1 MSLREKLESGKFVVT
16 CEINPPKG
24 MEVTDQLKELDHL
37 KGRVDAIAAT
47 DNKSSVMTMSALIFS
62 YFLKER
68 GFEPILSMSCRD
80 RNRLALQADL
90 LGAASIG
97 VQNILVVTGDY
108 ASMGDHPQAKPV
120 FDLDAVQLLKT
131 LKILAQGQDLGNNL
145 IKGKPVFFPGAT
157 VSPLPSTEAALEL
170 QLIKMEKKAA
180 AGAKF
185 FLTQPVFDLPAMENF
200 MKRAA
205 KISLPVLA
213 GVLPLKSVSMAR
225 FLNKNMPGIFVPEEI
240 ISEMSSAPD
249 RIKASITISAK
260 LMRSL
265 QGICQGIHLI
275 PAGWE
280 KFLPAIF
287 EAARL

>member
-1 MSLREKLESGKFVVT
+1 MLFREKLGRGKFVVT

-24 MEVTDQLKELDHL
+24 VEVAEVIKELDPL

-47 DNKSSVMTMSALIFS
+47 DSKSSVMTMSALIFS
-62 YFLKER
+62 HFLKER
-68 GFEPILSMSCRD
+68 GFEPILNFSCRD

-90 LGAASIG
+90 LGAAALGI
-97 VQNILVVTGDY
+97 QNILVVTGDY

-120 FDLDAVQLLKT
+120 FDLDAVQLLQT
-131 LKILAQGQDLGNNL
+131 IQILAQGQDLGNNS

-157 VSPLPSTEAALEL
+157 VSPRPNSAAALEW

-185 FLTQPVFDLPAMENF
+185 FLTQPVFDVRAMDNF
-200 MKRAA
+200 MKRAS
-205 KISLPVLA
+205 KFNLPVLA
-213 GVLPLKSVSMAR
+213 SVLPLKSVSMAR

-240 ISEMSSAPD
+240 INEIGNAPD
-249 RIKASITISAK
+249 RVRAGLEISAR

-280 KFLPAIF
+280 KFIPAIL
-287 EAARL
+287 EMARV

>member
-1 MSLREKLESGKFVVT
+1 MLLREKLGSGKFVVT

-24 MEVTDQLKELDHL
+24 VEVAEQIKELDFL

-47 DNKSSVMTMSALIFS
+47 DSKSSVLTMSALVCS

-68 GFEPILSMSCRD
+68 GFEPILNLSCRD

-90 LGAASIG
+90 LGAAALGIE
-97 VQNILVVTGDY
+97 NILVVTGDY
-108 ASMGDHPQAKPV
+108 ASMGDHPQTKPV

-131 LKILAQGQDLGNNL
+131 LQILGRGQDLGNNF

-157 VSPLPSTEAALEL
+157 VSPLPGTEAAFEL

-185 FLTQPVFDLPAMENF
+185 FITQPIYDLQAMDKF
-200 MKRAA
+200 MKRVS
-205 KISLPVLA
+205 KFNLPVLA
-213 GVLPLKSVSMAR
+213 SVLPLKSVSMAR

-240 ISEMSSAPD
+240 INEMGRAPE
-249 RIKASITISAK
+249 RVKAGMEISAK
-260 LMRSL
+260 LIRRL

-280 KFLPAIF
+280 KSLPAIL
-287 EAARL
+287 EMARI

>member
-1 MSLREKLESGKFVVT
+1 MLLKEKLERGKLVVT

-24 MEVTDQLKELDHL
+24 VEVAEQIKELDSL
-37 KGRVDAIAAT
+37 KGRVDAVAVT

-68 GFEPILSMSCRD
+68 GFEPILNLSCRD

-90 LGAASIG
+90 LGAAALGI
-97 VQNILVVTGDY
+97 QNILVVTGDY

-131 LKILAQGQDLGNNL
+131 LQILKQGQDLGNNL

-157 VSPLPSTEAALEL
+157 VSPVPSTEAALEL

-185 FLTQPVFDLPAMENF
+185 FITQPIFDLRALDNF
-200 MKRAA
+200 MKRAV
-205 KISLPVLA
+205 KFKLPVLA
-213 GVLPLKSVSMAR
+213 SILPLKSVSMAR

-240 ISEMSSAPD
+240 INELGNAPD
-249 RIKASITISAK
+249 RVKGGIEISAK

-265 QGICQGIHLI
+265 PGICQGIHLI

-280 KFLPAIF
+280 KFLPAIL
-287 EAARL
+287 EAARI